1 MVRSDNATEPCT
13 SLYKRGPQGARAPL
27 QSPYVWNLAA
37 PAARP
42 AALEHAARGAGV
54 RGEHA
59 LELVGEGG
67 GLRRRLGFS
76 GPCVGSWMEDANI
89 LWEGQKSSKRIAG
102 LGRTTALHYCSSTSH
117 APFARRIGA

>member
-1 MVRSDNATEPCT
+1 M
-13 SLYKRGPQGARAPL
+13 
-27 QSPYVWNLAA
+27 
-37 PAARP
+37 
-42 AALEHAARGAGV
+42 

-117 APFARRIGA
+117 APDSLEESVLDYFGNDSAAEP